1 VVAIVIVLPSGLEI
15 GRINPGDLFF
25 VDVLYVYERYYVKL
39 VWWLMT
45 RSNFSRET
53 VDGWSRLR
61 PDEDLFGLGVAHR
74 LIWSGRL
81 AEEILE
87 RTAIA
92 SGLRRRGDYE
102 VLALLRRAEPELL
115 SPLQVAQQLI
125 TSQSGMT
132 GKLDRLERQG
142 LVQRSPDPEDR
153 RAIRLGITDAGRS
166 LIDQAFTTSL
176 SVYQSMLDGFTPTE
190 GKDLDAL
197 LDKLLARLDG
207 LSAMQQPWNQ
217 ELDHK

>member
-1 VVAIVIVLPSGLEI
+1 
-15 GRINPGDLFF
+15 
-25 VDVLYVYERYYVKL
+25 
-39 VWWLMT
+39 M
-45 RSNFSRET
+45 NFSRET

-81 AEEILE
+81 AEEVLE

-115 SPLQVAQQLI
+115 TPVQVAQQLL

-142 LVQRSPDPEDR
+142 LVQRTPDPEDR
-153 RAIRLGITDAGRS
+153 RAIRLGITDAGRD

-176 SVYQSMLDGFTPTE
+176 SVYQSMLDGFTAAE
-190 GKDLDAL
+190 GKDLEAL
-197 LDKLLARLDG
+197 LDKLLTRLDE
-207 LSAMQQPWNQ
+207 LAAMQQPWTTS
-217 ELDHK
+217 K

>member
-1 VVAIVIVLPSGLEI
+1 MG
-15 GRINPGDLFF
+15 
-25 VDVLYVYERYYVKL
+25 ERYFVKARIE
-39 VWWLMT
+39 VMT
-45 RSNFSRET
+45 RVNFSRET
-53 VDGWSRLR
+53 VEGWGRLR
-61 PDEDLFGLGVAHR
+61 PDEDLVRLGVAHR

-115 SPLQVAQQLI
+115 TPLQVAQRLL

-142 LVQRSPDPEDR
+142 LVLRTPDPEDR
-153 RAIRLGITDAGRS
+153 RAIRLGITDAGRT

-176 SVYQSMLDGFTPTE
+176 SVYQTMLDEFTPSE
-190 GKDLDAL
+190 VKDFEAL
-197 LDKLLARLDG
+197 LEKLLTRLDQLSG
-207 LSAMQQPWNQ
+207 LSQPWTRPG
-217 ELDHK
+217 

>member
-1 VVAIVIVLPSGLEI
+1 
-15 GRINPGDLFF
+15 
-25 VDVLYVYERYYVKL
+25 
-39 VWWLMT
+39 MT
-45 RSNFSRET
+45 RVNFSRET
-53 VDGWSRLR
+53 VDGWRRLR

-81 AEEILE
+81 AEEVLE

-92 SGLRRRGDYE
+92 CGLRRRGDYE

-115 SPLQVAQQLI
+115 TPLQVAQQLL

-142 LVQRSPDPEDR
+142 LVQRTRDPEDR
-153 RAIRLGITDAGRS
+153 RAIRLGITDAGQA

-176 SVYQSMLDGFTPTE
+176 SVYQSILDDFTPTE
-190 GKDLDAL
+190 GKDLEEL
-197 LDKLLARLDG
+197 LGKLLTRLDE
-207 LSAMQQPWNQ
+207 LSAMQQPWIRS
-217 ELDHK
+217 

>member
-1 VVAIVIVLPSGLEI
+1 MSRL
-15 GRINPGDLFF
+15 
-25 VDVLYVYERYYVKL
+25 
-39 VWWLMT
+39 
-45 RSNFSRET
+45 NFSRET

-61 PDEDLFGLGVAHR
+61 PDDDLFGLGVAHR

-81 AEEILE
+81 TEELLE

-102 VLALLRRAEPELL
+102 VLALLRRVEPALL
-115 SPLQVAQQLI
+115 TPLQVAQQLL

-142 LVQRSPDPEDR
+142 LIERTPDPDDR
-153 RAIRLGITDAGRS
+153 RALRLGITDFGRA
-166 LIDQAFTTSL
+166 LIDEAFATSL

-190 GKDLDAL
+190 VKNLEAL
-197 LDKLLARLDG
+197 LEKLLTRLDE
-207 LSAMQQPWNQ
+207 LSVMQQPWITS
-217 ELDHK
+217 